1 MTVDFAQLYSQL
13 GIRTDCSLE
22 EFKQACRR
30 RIREQ
35 HPDRAGMH
43 AASTADVATRIPL
56 AELLPL
62 YAKALRFH
70 RKHGR
75 LPGAPPVHAHAGL
88 PRERLFPAAMTS
100 ASTPIAPGE
109 GASDSATNTPRF
121 TMRGPLLLML
131 AIAVVLVGISAWN
144 DDAPAPA
151 PPVPASMPTEVLEAE
166 TGPIDLQLEIGMDT
180 ETVRRIQGEPLQ
192 QEGSQWIY
200 GPSWLYFER
209 GRLADWYS
217 SPLYPLKT
225 ATGSPSDDGGNDR
238 E

>member
-13 GIRTDCSLE
+13 GIRTDCSVE

-43 AASTADVATRIPL
+43 AASTADVADVAAQIPL

-75 LPGAPPVHAHAGL
+75 LPGAPPVHAHASS
-88 PRERLFPAAMTS
+88 PRERLFLTAVAAAT
-100 ASTPIAPGE
+100 AAP
-109 GASDSATNTPRF
+109 SDSTANSPRF
-121 TMRGPLLLML
+121 TMRGPVLLML

-144 DDAPAPA
+144 DDTPAPA
-151 PPVPASMPTEVLEAE
+151 PPVQASMPAEAVEAE
-166 TGPIDLQLEIGMDT
+166 IGPIVRELEIGMDAD
-180 ETVRRIQGEPLQ
+180 TVRRIQGEPLQ

-200 GPSWLYFER
+200 GPSWLYFDR
-209 GRLADWYS
+209 GRLANWYS

-225 ATGSPSDDGGNDR
+225 ATSSPSDDDSDR

>member
-1 MTVDFAQLYSQL
+1 MTVDFAQLYAQL

-30 RIREQ
+30 RIRQQ
-35 HPDRAGMH
+35 HPDRAGIH
-43 AASTADVATRIPL
+43 TASTADIAAQIPL

-75 LPGAPPVHAHAGL
+75 LPGAPAVHAHAGL
-88 PRERLFPAAMTS
+88 PRKRLFPTAIVATT
-100 ASTPIAPGE
+100 AAPGE
-109 GASDSATNTPRF
+109 GITDATNATRF

-131 AIAVVLVGISAWN
+131 AIAAALVGISAWN
-144 DDAPAPA
+144 DQAPAPA
-151 PPVPASMPTEVLEAE
+151 PPARGPMPAEAVEAE
-166 TGPIDLQLEIGMDT
+166 TRPVVLRLEIGMDP
-180 ETVRRIQGEPLQ
+180 EAVRRIQGEPLQ
-192 QEGSQWIY
+192 QDGSQWIY

-225 ATGSPSDDGGNDR
+225 ATSSPSDDDAER